1 MKMLLAHGKTLSSK
15 QSVLSVFDSHQLTR
29 QLLKDQIRDILYF
42 SGTVLYHPYN
52 TYSVVYSLARRE
64 SELIYCI
71 LNKELTWELIRSLCR
86 ALLILELT
94 KWVRLGA
101 PSMTICWLL
110 GPIVQHRLNYD
121 IKLHSMTSRDPPMT
135 IRSDDPGSLSS
146 LTVGI
151 ILIEKKAAAPLSLYG
166 KMILK
171 KIH

>member
-1 MKMLLAHGKTLSSK
+1 MILLTLP
-15 QSVLSVFDSHQLTR
+15 D
-29 QLLKDQIRDILYF
+29 LLCFAVSASCSDPAFSLFPWHIR
-42 SGTVLYHPYN
+42 
-52 TYSVVYSLARRE
+52 
-64 SELIYCI
+64 LIYCI
-71 LNKELTWELIRSLCR
+71 LSRELTWELIRSLCR

-135 IRSDDPGSLSS
+135 TRSADPGSLSS

-151 ILIEKKAAAPLSLYG
+151 ILMIEAKKRPPHCLFMG
-166 KMILK
+166 K
-171 KIH
+171 